1 MRLKAFADYLLLP
14 YNDMGVKSIFK
25 DYNDVIVIGNG
36 SNIIFSESEYS
47 SPFLCTKLLDELEF
61 DGNSIIAG
69 SGVRLSDL
77 AWFALE
83 KHISGFEFLE
93 DIPGSVG
100 GALSMNAGTYNDN
113 IQNIV
118 RSVIVYDRDS
128 DSIIELDSS
137 MLLPHWGKRDSY
149 FLHHNCIIISCKF
162 NASLSD
168 DYLSILDKMLEI
180 KKNRYKKQPR
190 DYPSAGSVFKR
201 PYLNGEPF
209 YIWKIIDE
217 CGLRGYSIGGAQI
230 STKHPGFIINTGNA
244 TGKDVL
250 DLIEYIKSI
259 VLSKYGILLEEEWR
273 IY

>member
-1 MRLKAFADYLLLP
+1 
-14 YNDMGVKSIFK
+14 
-25 DYNDVIVIGNG
+25 
-36 SNIIFSESEYS
+36 
-47 SPFLCTKLLDELEF
+47 
-61 DGNSIIAG
+61 
-69 SGVRLSDL
+69 
-77 AWFALE
+77 
-83 KHISGFEFLE
+83 
-93 DIPGSVG
+93 
-100 GALSMNAGTYNDN
+100 
-113 IQNIV
+113 
-118 RSVIVYDRDS
+118 
-128 DSIIELDSS
+128 
-137 MLLPHWGKRDSY
+137 
-149 FLHHNCIIISCKF
+149 
-162 NASLSD
+162 
-168 DYLSILDKMLEI
+168 MLEI